1 MAGELSI
8 SPPCPVSGVPVMVS
22 FPNGI
27 NFSHCAA
34 KSLRSPKILMR
45 APPIIAPN
53 KYLEALPDD
62 CPAFVVFARRT
73 RFRERQ
79 FFVVP
84 HHPPKQRHKHDSK
97 DAPRH

>member
-8 SPPCPVSGVPVMVS
+8 SPPCPVSGVPAMVS

-34 KSLRSPKILMR
+34 KSLRSPKILMK

-53 KYLEALPDD
+53 KYLEALSGVSP
-62 CPAFVVFARRT
+62 PFRVSTRRN
-73 RFRERQ
+73 RSRKRQ
-79 FFVVP
+79 FFVAP
-84 HHPPKQRHKHDSK
+84 HHPPQQTQKHDSQ
-97 DAPRH
+97 AAARH